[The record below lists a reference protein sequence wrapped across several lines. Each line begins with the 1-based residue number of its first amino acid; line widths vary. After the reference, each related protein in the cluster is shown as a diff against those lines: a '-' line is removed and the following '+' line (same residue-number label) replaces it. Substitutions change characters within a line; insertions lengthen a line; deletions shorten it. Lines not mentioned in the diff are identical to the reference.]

1 LIICTVPITHEMQDS
16 PFPVPHSLTSFLWW
30 LLAGFLA
37 TGGGAAWYAAWR
49 NRKKPEAEVV
59 EIQAR
64 SAFTFAKA
72 RSIDLQTD
80 ISHGDALVRMINQ
93 VALTHLAKEQAE
105 AEVERLRNENE
116 VYEKQIRWAKATFKV
131 KGIPWNDDP
140 S

>member
-1 LIICTVPITHEMQDS
+1 MQDS
-16 PFPVPHSLTSFLWW
+16 SFSVPHTLSGFLWW

-37 TGGGAAWYAAWR
+37 TGGGAAWYTTWK
-49 NRKKPEAEVV
+49 NRKKPDAEIT

-93 VALTHLAKEQAE
+93 VALTHLAKEKAE
-105 AEVERLRNENE
+105 AEVERLQNENA
-116 VYEKQIRWAKATFKV
+116 VYEKQIRWAKATFRLR
-131 KGIPWNDDP
+131 GIPWDENP